1 MPMIKRR
8 LSLAAMLVAWMVMIP
23 FSTSAGHDARVVLGD
38 VISKGDQIHVPIV
51 IRDVAYLSDA
61 RIEIS
66 LPGRDE
72 GYQFQEFQS
81 AGRFDGRDFTV
92 MSRMN
97 SEQRLILEVNDVVE
111 QTDRNKTDWTVGYL
125 HFERDRDH
133 TFYLGEETPVSIY
146 GVDALRNNRGSSF
159 QPGITNG
166 MIIYGD
172 GPGDINGMGRANAGT
187 AVKVLQHAIGE
198 KELTGDAFRAADLN
212 GDNRLNTADV
222 DILLEYLSG
231 NRDGVMSVVPLS
243 STTILQ
249 GKPFRFQLQV
259 EHAQEPLEWTVS
271 SGRLPTGLTLSSD
284 GRLTGTPSRTGNA
297 QVSLTVSDRIGNE
310 DSVTVTFTTVE
321 TSIQHI
327 EEFNTVRVAAG
338 TDVNLPETVAVTYED
353 GRTEY
358 KEVSWDMPFFD
369 QAGSYTVSGKMTNLG
384 IPVQIQVFIS
394 EQEHIAIDDIIDRPD
409 ILGIHT
415 IELTASDE
423 THAVE
428 VADKLMHY
436 EGEGKFSLATT
447 TLTGG
452 EEVELIAYNQ
462 FGVVIDVQVLELP

>member
-1 MPMIKRR
+1 MFMIKRR
-8 LSLAAMLVAWMVMIP
+8 LLLAAMLIAMMLIIP
-23 FSTSAGHDARVVLGD
+23 FYTYAGNDARVVLGD

-66 LPGRDE
+66 LPGSDE
-72 GYQFQEFQS
+72 GYQFREFQP

-92 MSRMN
+92 MSRVN
-97 SEQRLILEVNDVVE
+97 NEKRLILEVNDAVK

-125 HFERDRDH
+125 HFERERTH

-146 GVDALRNNRGSSF
+146 GVEALRNNQGSSF

-166 MIIYGD
+166 RIIYGD

-231 NRDGVMSVVPLS
+231 NRDSVMSVVPLS

-259 EHAQEPLEWTVS
+259 EHAQEPLEWGVS

-284 GRLTGTPSRTGNA
+284 GRLTGTPSRVGNA
-297 QVSLTVSDRIGNE
+297 QVSITVTDRIGNE

-321 TSIQHI
+321 TSIKHI
-327 EEFNTVRVAAG
+327 EEFNTVRAATG
-338 TDVNLPETVAVTYED
+338 DDVNLPESVEVTYDD
-353 GRTEY
+353 GRVED
-358 KEVSWDMPFFD
+358 KEVSWEIPVFD
-369 QAGSYTVSGKMTNLG
+369 QAGSYVISGKITNLG
-384 IPVQIQVFIS
+384 IPLQIQVFIS
-394 EQEHIAIDDIIDRPD
+394 EQEHIAIDDITDRPD

-415 IELTASDE
+415 FELTASDE

-428 VADKLMHY
+428 LAGSLMHY

-447 TLTGG
+447 KLTSG
-452 EEVELIAYNQ
+452 EQVELIAYNQ